1 MRARIS
7 TILAATLLAL
17 TIVGPAS
24 AADNSSKWRDG
35 FPAASSINANLGNY
49 KSDPDIEISNFTGRW
64 YACSEVRANATT
76 GIATANYQP
85 TPLTPSLVQA
95 DARVY
100 ASTAKAKAAF
110 DALASKLKKCA
121 GSRVEVSEPGSSDKW
136 RVSTSVG
143 EVPSLT
149 DGGVSSLFIY
159 SRESLAKGS
168 TLSKA
173 NLASSYEVITL
184 SGTAILVATGDVAGV
199 SKLTTAQRDSVVSFA
214 TDFVGTWTKA
224 NS

>member
-7 TILAATLLAL
+7 AILAASLLAL
-17 TIVGPAS
+17 AIVGPAS

-49 KSDPDIEISNFTGRW
+49 KSDPDIEISNSTGRW
-64 YACSEVRANATT
+64 DACSEVRANATT
-76 GIATANYQP
+76 AIATANYQP

-100 ASTAKAKAAF
+100 ASTAKAKVAF

-136 RVSTSVG
+136 RLSTSVG
-143 EVPSLT
+143 EVPTLI
-149 DGGVSSLFIY
+149 DGGVPSLFIY
-159 SRESLAKGS
+159 SRESQVKGS
-168 TLSKA
+168 TLNKA

-184 SGTAILVATGDVAGV
+184 SGTAILIATGDVAG
-199 SKLTTAQRDSVVSFA
+199 STKLTTAQRASVVSFA